1 MKTSKTIINY
11 LNRHVK
17 ELVDGEK
24 LFAYSRI
31 FWLNNTTMEIYCLTN
46 DEYVSGV
53 INGDR
58 IAIFDKDCTIAPAME
73 E

>member
-1 MKTSKTIINY
+1 MKTNRTIINY

-46 DEYVSGV
+46 D
-53 INGDR
+53 
-58 IAIFDKDCTIAPAME
+58 
-73 E
+73 